1 MYRASTNTALEN
13 TMTPISENESNTDVT
28 LFQQYFSRPNTPT
41 FNIKAARTKDSDV
54 FASACT
60 SISQKLK
67 GNVGIF
73 THMRMVMSTSI

>member
-1 MYRASTNTALEN
+1 M
-13 TMTPISENESNTDVT
+13 
-28 LFQQYFSRPNTPT
+28 LFQQYFNNPNTPT
-41 FNIKAARTKDSDV
+41 FNINAAKTKDSDV

-73 THMRMVMSTSI
+73 THIRMVISTNI